1 VLPYDR
7 PCKNRQLKAEQT
19 SPKRRYLCR
28 VIFVRLISFNLKNES
43 RFGIA
48 NDEGVIDLSHRTNFG
63 NLSSALCDLAKIQS
77 FEDASPDH
85 SWESI
90 SFDIPIPHQRRLL
103 CAGLNYHKKYPLG
116 GEVKPPQQPVY
127 FNKPPGSLVPHNGQL
142 LRPIASVQLDYEIE
156 LAVIIGRSGRHI
168 SESDALNYVAGYTIL
183 NDGSVRDWQRHGVAA
198 GKNFYHSGSC
208 GPWIVTG
215 DQIPEPSDL
224 SVITRVNGEE
234 RQNAGVDEMIFSVQE
249 LISYMSQIMPLE
261 PGDMIATGSPEGTG
275 GSMEPQ
281 VWLTEGDV
289 IEFEI
294 PQIGILANTV
304 VNETI

>member
-1 VLPYDR
+1 M
-7 PCKNRQLKAEQT
+7 
-19 SPKRRYLCR
+19 
-28 VIFVRLISFNLKNES
+28 RLLSFTLNQES

-48 NDEGVIDLSHRTNFG
+48 TDDGVVDLSHRTSFPDLN
-63 NLSSALCDLAKIQS
+63 SALSDLDQVRT
-77 FEDASPDH
+77 FEDIAPDH

-90 SFDIPIPHQRRLL
+90 SFDIPVPNQRRVL

-116 GEVKPPQQPVY
+116 GEVKPPKQPVY

-142 LRPIASVQLDYEIE
+142 IRPIASVQLDYEVE
-156 LAVIIGRSGRHI
+156 LAVIIGRPGRHI
-168 SESDALNYVAGYTIL
+168 SESAALDHVAGYTIL

-198 GKNFYHSGSC
+198 GKNFFHSGSC
-208 GPWIVTG
+208 GPWIVTS
-215 DQIPEPSDL
+215 DQIPEPSNL
-224 SVITRVNGEE
+224 SVITRVNGEQ

-261 PGDMIATGSPEGTG
+261 PGDIIATGSPEGTG

-281 VWLTEGDV
+281 VWLTDGDV

-294 PQIGILANTV
+294 PTVGILANTV
-304 VNETI
+304 VDETI

>member
-1 VLPYDR
+1 M
-7 PCKNRQLKAEQT
+7 
-19 SPKRRYLCR
+19 
-28 VIFVRLISFNLKNES
+28 RLLSFTLNQES

-48 NDEGVIDLSHRTNFG
+48 TDDGVVDLSHRTSFPDLN
-63 NLSSALCDLAKIQS
+63 SALSDLDQVRT
-77 FEDASPDH
+77 FEDIAPDH

-90 SFDIPIPHQRRLL
+90 SFDIPVPNQRRVL

-116 GEVKPPQQPVY
+116 GEVKPPKQPVY

-142 LRPIASVQLDYEIE
+142 LRPIASVQLDYEVE
-156 LAVIIGRSGRHI
+156 LAVIIGRAGRHI
-168 SESDALNYVAGYTIL
+168 SESAALDHVAGYTIL

-198 GKNFYHSGSC
+198 GKNFFHSGSC
-208 GPWIVTG
+208 GPWIVTS
-215 DQIPEPSDL
+215 DQIPEPSNL
-224 SVITRVNGEE
+224 SVITSVNGEQ

-261 PGDMIATGSPEGTG
+261 PGDIIATGSPEGTG

-281 VWLTEGDV
+281 VWLTDGDV

-294 PQIGILANTV
+294 PTVGILANTV
-304 VNETI
+304 VDETI